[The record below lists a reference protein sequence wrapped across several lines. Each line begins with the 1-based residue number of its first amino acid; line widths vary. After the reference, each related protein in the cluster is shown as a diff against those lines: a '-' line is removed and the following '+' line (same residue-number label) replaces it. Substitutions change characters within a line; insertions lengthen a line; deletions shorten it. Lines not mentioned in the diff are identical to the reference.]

1 MTNLKLKKLSFNIRT
16 VLLNCSLILMLPS
29 IAQAQEAEKQ
39 EPESSIAREE
49 VKANNDIEVIE
60 VNYGYSSVEKT
71 DLTGAISTVKL
82 EDTIDLP
89 AGNIMQNLQGRV
101 PGVQIT
107 TNGNPNSTA
116 TVRIRGQGLGP
127 LGNNDPL
134 YIIDGIPTKSG
145 LHEINSNDIQDIQV
159 LRDAAA
165 ASIYG
170 ARSGNGVIVVTTK
183 KGREGLDFN
192 IRFNQTFEDF
202 DYDLQPLN
210 TSQRAQSVWQAAVN
224 DGSNPDRASSLY
236 TFDWNKD
243 YQNPELYKVILP
255 TFTDPN
261 GVQRPAD
268 TDWFNEVT
276 RSSQVRDLNLSLSG
290 GSDRSR
296 FYTSLGYFDAEGVV
310 DGSKFERISFKVN
323 SDHDLIEDKLKIGQ
337 TLLITNQRANLINDL
352 AGNIL
357 GLSIEQQSIVPV
369 YNDEGGWGGPV
380 PGITDRDNPVGII
393 ERNRDNN
400 HTFNK
405 FLASFFLE
413 YSPIEDLTLRSSVGI
428 DYGQFKF
435 RNFQRGYQAGTLNF
449 GDSLSV
455 ENNWN
460 RSIVLATTAEY
471 KLLLDDKHKFTFL
484 AGVEQID
491 FKTELSRGIGSG
503 LASDDRDFAF
513 LSQATDNVRVEG
525 FGDEW
530 TLDSLFGRIDY
541 NYDQRYLAGLTMRRD
556 GSSKFG
562 ENNQYGNFP
571 AVSVGWVLT
580 NEDFFNVEFVSTL
593 KLRASYGETGNQ
605 EIPTTA
611 TNTTYQPRYATQSLF
626 TDTQDEGTAYDITGA
641 NGGTLPSGFVRAQTG
656 NPDLKWETST
666 QSNVG
671 IDFQLFS
678 TTVYG
683 SLDYFEKET
692 KDILTLTQPIATLGE
707 GAQKWV
713 NGGTIDNTG
722 YEFIIGYEDY
732 LDFDFLD
739 DELRV
744 DVSFNISK
752 ADNKVIALPEDVVN
766 SFGGNG
772 QDKTILGE
780 SINSVYGYVTDGLF
794 QSLQEIEDHAVQS
807 GAGLGRIRWADL
819 DNNGIIDEND
829 QDFFVNPDPDFI
841 YGLNFTFNYKQW
853 DFNMFWQGVK
863 GGSVRN
869 NWRLFTDFTSLN
881 IGSNYGS
888 RVLDAW
894 SLDNTDSTVPAL
906 TLVDNNGEGRQSSF
920 FWEDGSYLKL
930 RNLSVSYRV
939 EDELLDDYGILDARI
954 YLQGSNLLTITP
966 DGTLSQDPEAPNE
979 VFPVPRRITI
989 GIDVSF

>member
-1 MTNLKLKKLSFNIRT
+1 
-16 VLLNCSLILMLPS
+16 MLPS

-979 VFPVPRRITI
+979 VFPFPRRITI

>member
-1 MTNLKLKKLSFNIRT
+1 MTNLKLNQLSLSIRA
-16 VLLNCSLILMLPS
+16 VLFNCSLMLMLPS
-29 IAQAQEAEKQ
+29 IAQAQEVDNQ
-39 EPESSIAREE
+39 ESQNLPSSEA
-49 VKANNDIEVIE
+49 VKENKEIEVIQ
-60 VNYGYSSVEKT
+60 VSYGYSSVEKS

-82 EDTIDLP
+82 EEVIDLP

-101 PGVQIT
+101 PGLQIT
-107 TNGNPNSTA
+107 TNGNPSSGA

-145 LHEINSNDIQDIQV
+145 LHEINSNDIEDIQV

-192 IRFNQTFEDF
+192 FRFNQTFEDF
-202 DYDLQPLN
+202 NYDLQPLN
-210 TSQRAQSVWQAAVN
+210 TSQRAQAVWQAAIN
-224 DGSNPDRASSLY
+224 DGSNPDRASALY
-236 TFDWNKD
+236 KFDWNKD
-243 YQNPELYKVILP
+243 YENPELTKVILP

-268 TDWFNEVT
+268 TDWFKEVT
-276 RSSQVRDLNLSLSG
+276 RSSQVRDFNLSLSG

-296 FYTSLGYFDAEGVV
+296 FYTSLGYFNAEGVV
-310 DGSKFERISFKVN
+310 DGSKFERMTFRVN
-323 SDHDLIEDKLKIGQ
+323 SDHDLVEDKLKVGQ

-369 YNDEGGWGGPV
+369 YNEEGGWGGPV

-405 FLASFFLE
+405 FLASFFVE
-413 YSPIEDLTLRSSVGI
+413 YTPIKDLKLRSSVGI
-428 DYGQFKF
+428 DYGQFNF

-449 GDSLSV
+449 GDNLTV
-455 ENNWN
+455 ESNWN

-503 LASDDRDFAF
+503 FASDDRDFAF

-530 TLDSLFGRIDY
+530 TLDSVFGRIDY
-541 NYDQRYLAGLTMRRD
+541 SYDQRYLAGLTMRRD

-571 AVSVGWVLT
+571 AVSAGWVIT
-580 NEDFFNVEFVSTL
+580 NEDFFDVEFISTL

-626 TDTQDEGTAYDITGA
+626 TDRQDEGTAYDITGA

-656 NPDLKWETST
+656 NPDLKWETSI

-671 IDFQLFS
+671 VDFQLFS

-683 SLDYFEKET
+683 SVDYFTKET

-713 NGGTIDNTG
+713 NGGTIENSG

-732 LDFDFLD
+732 LGFDFLD
-739 DELRV
+739 DELKV

-772 QDKTILGE
+772 QDKTILGN
-780 SINSVYGYVTDGLF
+780 SINSVYGYVADGLF
-794 QSLQEIEDHAVQS
+794 QSQQEIDDHAIQS

-819 DNNGIIDEND
+819 DNNGVIDEND

-841 YGLNFTFNYKQW
+841 YGFNFSLNYKQW

-894 SLDNTDSTVPAL
+894 SLDNSDSTVPAL

-930 RNLSVSYRV
+930 RNLSVGYRF
-939 EDELLDDYGILDARI
+939 EDKLLNDYGILDARI
-954 YLQGSNLLTITP
+954 YIQGANLLTITP
-966 DGTLSQDPEAPNE
+966 NGTLSQDPEAPNE

>member
-1 MTNLKLKKLSFNIRT
+1 M
-16 VLLNCSLILMLPS
+16 LLLPG
-29 IAQAQEAEKQ
+29 IAQAQEVEKQ
-39 EPESSIAREE
+39 QPQSSLASEE
-49 VKANNDIEVIE
+49 VKENNDIEIIE
-60 VNYGYSSVEKT
+60 VSYGYSSVEKS

-82 EDTIDLP
+82 EEVIDLP

-101 PGVQIT
+101 PGLQIT

-145 LHEINSNDIQDIQV
+145 LHEINGNDIQDIQV

-165 ASIYG
+165 ASIFG

-192 IRFNQTFEDF
+192 FRFNQTFEDF

-210 TSQRAQSVWQAAVN
+210 TSQRAQSVWQAAIN

-236 TFDWNKD
+236 TFDWNRD

-310 DGSKFERISFKVN
+310 DGSKFERIAFRVN

-405 FLASFFLE
+405 LLASFFLE

-449 GDSLSV
+449 GDNLSV

-471 KLLLDDKHKFTFL
+471 KLLLDEKHKFTFL

-503 LASDDRDFAF
+503 FASDDRDFAF

-530 TLDSLFGRIDY
+530 TLDSIFGRVDY
-541 NYDQRYLAGLTMRRD
+541 SYDQRYLAGITMRRD

-571 AVSVGWVLT
+571 AVSVGWVIT
-580 NEDFFNVEFVSTL
+580 NEDFFDVEFISTL
-593 KLRASYGETGNQ
+593 KLRASYGKTGNQ

-626 TDTQDEGTAYDITGA
+626 TDAQDEGTAYDITGA

-671 IDFQLFS
+671 LDFQLFS

-683 SLDYFEKET
+683 SLDYFKKET

-722 YEFIIGYEDY
+722 FEFIIGYEDY
-732 LDFDFLD
+732 LDFEFLD
-739 DELRV
+739 DEVKV

-752 ADNKVIALPEDVVN
+752 ADNEVIALPEDVVN

-780 SINSVYGYVTDGLF
+780 SINSVYGYVADGLF
-794 QSLQEIEDHAVQS
+794 QSQQEIDEHATQT

-841 YGLNFTFNYKQW
+841 YGFNFTLNYKQW

-894 SLDNTDSTVPAL
+894 SPDNTDSTVPAL

-930 RNLSVSYRV
+930 RNLSVGYRF
-939 EDELLDDYGILDARI
+939 EDELLDDYGIVDARI

>member
-1 MTNLKLKKLSFNIRT
+1 
-16 VLLNCSLILMLPS
+16 MLPS

>member
-1 MTNLKLKKLSFNIRT
+1 
-16 VLLNCSLILMLPS
+16 
-29 IAQAQEAEKQ
+29 
-39 EPESSIAREE
+39 
-49 VKANNDIEVIE
+49 
-60 VNYGYSSVEKT
+60 
-71 DLTGAISTVKL
+71 
-82 EDTIDLP
+82 
-89 AGNIMQNLQGRV
+89 
-101 PGVQIT
+101 
-107 TNGNPNSTA
+107 A

-134 YIIDGIPTKSG
+134 YIIDGIPSKSG
-145 LHEINSNDIQDIQV
+145 LHEINSNDIADVQV

-170 ARSGNGVIVVTTK
+170 SRSGNGVIVVTTK

-192 IRFNQTFEDF
+192 FRFNQTFEDF

-210 TSQRAQSVWQAAVN
+210 TAQRAQSVWQAAIN

-243 YQNPELYKVILP
+243 YENPELYQVILP

-268 TDWFNEVT
+268 TDWFKEVT
-276 RSSQVRDLNLSLSG
+276 RSSQVRDFNLSLAG

-296 FYTSLGYFDAEGVV
+296 FYTSIGYFDAEGVV
-310 DGSKFERISFKVN
+310 DGSKFERMTFRVN
-323 SDHDLIEDKLKIGQ
+323 SDHDLVEDKLKVGQ

-405 FLASFFLE
+405 VLASFFLE
-413 YSPIEDLTLRSSVGI
+413 YSPIKDLKLRSSVGI
-428 DYGQFKF
+428 DYGQFNF
-435 RNFQRGYQAGTLNF
+435 RNFQRAYQAGTLNF
-449 GDSLSV
+449 GDNLTV

-503 LASDDRDFAF
+503 FASDDRDFAF
-513 LSQATDNVRVEG
+513 LSQATDDVRVEG

-530 TLDSLFGRIDY
+530 TLDSIFGRIDY
-541 NYDQRYLAGLTMRRD
+541 SYDKRYLAGLTLRRD

-571 AVSVGWVLT
+571 AVSAGWVIS
-580 NEDFFNVEFVSTL
+580 NEDFFDVEFISTL

-605 EIPTTA
+605 EIPTNA
-611 TNTTYQPRYATQSLF
+611 TNTTYQTRYATQSLF
-626 TDTQDEGTAYDITGA
+626 TNAQDEGTAYDITGA

-671 IDFQLFS
+671 VDFQLFS

-683 SLDYFEKET
+683 SLDYFNKET

-713 NGGTIDNTG
+713 NGGTIENNG
-722 YEFIIGYEDY
+722 FEFIIGYEDY

-739 DELRV
+739 DELKV

-752 ADNKVIALPEDVVN
+752 ADNEVIALPEDVVN

-772 QDKTILGE
+772 QDKTILGH
-780 SINSVYGYVTDGLF
+780 SINSVYGYVADGLF
-794 QSLQEIEDHAVQS
+794 QSQQEIDEHATQA

-819 DNNGIIDEND
+819 DKNGVIDEND

-841 YGLNFTFNYKQW
+841 YGFNFTLNYKQW

-894 SLDNTDSTVPAL
+894 SLDNSDSTVPAL

-930 RNLSVSYRV
+930 RNLSVGYRF
-939 EDELLDDYGILDARI
+939 EDKLLNDYGILDARI

-966 DGTLSQDPEAPNE
+966 HGTLSQDPEAPNE

>member
-1 MTNLKLKKLSFNIRT
+1 MTNLKLNQLSLSIRT
-16 VLLNCSLILMLPS
+16 VLFNCSLMLMFPG
-29 IAQAQEAEKQ
+29 IVQAQEVNKQ
-39 EPESSIAREE
+39 ESQNLLASEE
-49 VKANNDIEVIE
+49 VEENNDIEVIQ
-60 VNYGYSSVEKT
+60 VSYGYSSVEKS

-82 EDTIDLP
+82 EEVIDLP

-101 PGVQIT
+101 PGLQIT
-107 TNGNPNSTA
+107 TNGNPSSGA

-145 LHEINSNDIQDIQV
+145 MHEINSNDIEDVQV

-192 IRFNQTFEDF
+192 FRFNQTFEDF
-202 DYDLQPLN
+202 NYDLQPLN
-210 TSQRAQSVWQAAVN
+210 TAQRAQSVWQAAVN
-224 DGSNPDRASSLY
+224 DGSNPDRASALY
-236 TFDWNKD
+236 KYDWNKD
-243 YQNPELYKVILP
+243 YENPELYKVILP

-276 RSSQVRDLNLSLSG
+276 RSSQVKDFNLSLAG

-310 DGSKFERISFKVN
+310 DGSKFERMTFRVN
-323 SDHDLIEDKLKIGQ
+323 SDHDLVEDKLKVGQ

-405 FLASFFLE
+405 VLASFFLE
-413 YSPIEDLTLRSSVGI
+413 YSPIKDLKLRSSVGI

-435 RNFQRGYQAGTLNF
+435 RNFQRAYQAGTLNF
-449 GDSLSV
+449 GDNLTV

-503 LASDDRDFAF
+503 FASDDRDFAF
-513 LSQATDNVRVEG
+513 LSQATNDVRVEG

-530 TLDSLFGRIDY
+530 TLDSIFGRIDY
-541 NYDQRYLAGLTMRRD
+541 SYDKRYLAGLTLRRD

-571 AVSVGWVLT
+571 AVSAGWVIS
-580 NEDFFNVEFVSTL
+580 NEDFFDVEFISTL

-605 EIPTTA
+605 EIPTNA
-611 TNTTYQPRYATQSLF
+611 TNTTYQTRYATQSLF
-626 TDTQDEGTAYDITGA
+626 TNAQDEGTAYDITGA

-671 IDFQLFS
+671 VDFQLFS

-683 SLDYFEKET
+683 SLDYFNKET

-713 NGGTIDNTG
+713 NGGTIENNG
-722 YEFIIGYEDY
+722 FEFIIGYEDY

-739 DELRV
+739 DELKV

-752 ADNKVIALPEDVVN
+752 ADNEVIALPEDVVN

-772 QDKTILGE
+772 QDKTILGH
-780 SINSVYGYVTDGLF
+780 SINSVYGYVADGLF
-794 QSLQEIEDHAVQS
+794 QSQQEIDEHATQA

-819 DNNGIIDEND
+819 DKNGVIDEND

-841 YGLNFTFNYKQW
+841 YGFNFTLNYKQW

-888 RVLDAW
+888 RVLNAW
-894 SLDNTDSTVPAL
+894 SPENSDSTVPAL

-930 RNLSVSYRV
+930 RNLSVGYRF
-939 EDELLDDYGILDARI
+939 EDKFLNDYGIVDARI

>member
-1 MTNLKLKKLSFNIRT
+1 MTNLKLNQLSFSIKA
-16 VLLNCSLILMLPS
+16 VLLNCSLMLMLPG
-29 IAQAQEAEKQ
+29 IAQAQEVEKQ
-39 EPESSIAREE
+39 EPQSSVASEE
-49 VKANNDIEVIE
+49 VKENNAIEVIE
-60 VNYGYSSVEKT
+60 VSYGYSSVEKS

-82 EDTIDLP
+82 EEVIDLP

-261 GVQRPAD
+261 GVQRPAN

-310 DGSKFERISFKVN
+310 DGSKFERVSFRVN

-580 NEDFFNVEFVSTL
+580 NEDFFDVEFISTL

-626 TDTQDEGTAYDITGA
+626 TDLQDEGTAYDITGA

-780 SINSVYGYVTDGLF
+780 SINSVYGYVADGLF

-841 YGLNFTFNYKQW
+841 YGFNFTFNYKQW

-930 RNLSVSYRV
+930 RNLSVGYRV